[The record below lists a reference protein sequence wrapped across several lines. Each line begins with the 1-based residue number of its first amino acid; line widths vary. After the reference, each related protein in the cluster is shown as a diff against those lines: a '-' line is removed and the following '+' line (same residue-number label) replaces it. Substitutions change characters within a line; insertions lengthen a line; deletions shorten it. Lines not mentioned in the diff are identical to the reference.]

1 MVQGLGYAAISLA
14 ARRRHAPRLSRRV
27 RRPNRARLSAA
38 QRRSRAVA
46 VSAPVHRGDA
56 IDRRRGINDMRR
68 RAAREAG
75 YIEKLLRP
83 RAFALHAHLGRDR
96 AGVAHVLVI
105 VDLLAALEVIEIAGQ
120 QRVTM
125 EVKQSALLR
134 EQESEILLGRDL
146 RDLAQRLVLGVVIA
160 GLGAAVAL
168 LFEVEQL
175 PLGNAERL
183 VDGFVQIGM
192 AVFPQ
197 EVLGLVADDEIG
209 AAGNAQLDMDHR
221 RNGAGA
227 IFGALVDPQA
237 ARDQPA
243 VEPFE
248 VGHAGTD
255 FLLCP
260 IRTFDIM
267 KSDLQG
273 YLKHPA
279 APYLGH
285 FLAFLIASGGPESL
299 QRIGKRGLCPV
310 LARSRKESR
319 VTWLDLATAQ
329 RSS

>member
-75 YIEKLLRP
+75 SIEQLLRP
-83 RAFALHAHLGRDR
+83 RAFVLHAHLGRDR
-96 AGVAHVLVI
+96 AGVAYVLVI

-125 EVKQSALLR
+125 EVEQSALLR
-134 EQESEILLGRDL
+134 EQEPEILLGRDL
-146 RDLAQRLVLGVVIA
+146 RDLTQRLVFGVVLA

-175 PLGNAERL
+175 PLGKSKRL
-183 VDGFVQIGM
+183 VDGFVRIGM

-197 EVLGLVADDEIG
+197 EVLRLVADDEIG
-209 AAGNAQLDMDHR
+209 AAGNAELDMDHR

-227 IFGALVDPQA
+227 ILGALVDPHA

-243 VEPFE
+243 VQPFQ
-248 VGHAGTD
+248 VGDAGAD

-285 FLAFLIASGGPESL
+285 FLAFLITSGGPESL
-299 QRIGKRGLCPV
+299 QRIGERGLWPLWREV
-310 LARSRKESR
+310 EKKAG
-319 VTWLDLATAQ
+319 
-329 RSS
+329 